1 MTHNDTHNSSMN
13 LFLASKYADTYIGDN
28 EANCVFNI
36 REGIVPEPDTRI
48 LCAVSDLEIPYSFY
62 IFRTTNNELKIQIT
76 AGALV
81 SYTLAVG
88 NYNINQLVEA
98 FNTTGSTLQVNNITA
113 SYDANTNK
121 LSFVHASTTIALV
134 PSTTTMLKEIGFKKG
149 QTGAASTITGENMV
163 DLSGLANI
171 FLRSNLGTENYDSN
185 NAVSGT
191 LCKIPVNV
199 LPLEYIFYRP
209 IEVLYVRL
217 SDRQIT
223 TINVSIQDEEGNI
236 LNLNGGRFSFTLSIH
251 FQYERMPKFKEEEV
265 PFVNPQHSNL
275 SYLRKDDE
283 EKNNIPI
290 L

>member
-13 LFLASKYADTYIGDN
+13 LFLASKYADSYIADN

-36 REGIVPEPDTRI
+36 REGIVPDPDTRI
-48 LCAVSDLEIPYSFY
+48 LCCITDLELPYSFY
-62 IFRTTNNELKIQIT
+62 IFRQTNNILQIQIT

-81 SYTLAVG
+81 TYTLAVG

-98 FNTTGSTLQVNNITA
+98 FNTTGSALQVNNITA
-113 SYDANTNK
+113 TYDANTNK
-121 LSFVHASTTIALV
+121 LSFVHSTTTIALV
-134 PSTTTMLKEIGFKKG
+134 PANTTMLKEIGFKQG

-163 DLSGLANI
+163 NLSGLANI

-191 LCKIPVNV
+191 LAKIPVNV
-199 LPLEYIFYRP
+199 LPLEFIFYRP
-209 IEVLYVRL
+209 VENLYVRL

-236 LNLNGGRFSFTLSIH
+236 LQLNGGRFSFTLSVH
-251 FQYERMPKFKEEEV
+251 FQYQREPRNKGQEPEF
-265 PFVNPQHSNL
+265 PAHHSNL
-275 SYLRKDDE
+275 TFLRKDAP
-283 EKNNIPI
+283 EKYNIPI